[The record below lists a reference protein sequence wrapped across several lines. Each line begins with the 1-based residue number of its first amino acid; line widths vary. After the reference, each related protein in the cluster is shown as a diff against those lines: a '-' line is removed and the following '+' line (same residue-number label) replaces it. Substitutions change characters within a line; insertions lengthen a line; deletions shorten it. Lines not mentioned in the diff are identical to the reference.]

1 MDENINES
9 VETQEVAEPENEA
22 LESEET
28 QEVAEPVEA
37 DDSDEEDFEDDEEEE
52 SSKTKTDAAFADMR
66 REIARLKKENGMMT
80 EALGN
85 YFDGEDAEEL
95 SINANAYARQVDP
108 EDYRK
113 EWEAAQEVEQLKS
126 DNENLE
132 EELFSL
138 RADKM
143 MREDL
148 AEIQKIDPTVES
160 LDDLGDSFL
169 SMRLNGGLTATDAFY
184 ACKAKELHEAVL
196 APDPIGRLADTK
208 VERDYYTSEE
218 LDALSQEEL
227 MDDAVYEKAMRSL
240 GRLQG
245 KKQ

>member
-37 DDSDEEDFEDDEEEE
+37 DDSNEEEAEEEEE
-52 SSKTKTDAAFADMR
+52 SSRTEADAAFAEMR
-66 REIARLKKENGMMT
+66 REIARLKKENGMMSD
-80 EALGN
+80 ALGN
-85 YFDGEDAEEL
+85 YFDGENAEEL

-108 EDYRK
+108 EEYRK
-113 EWEAAQEVEQLKS
+113 EWEASQEVEQLKS
-126 DNENLE
+126 DNESLE

-169 SMRLNGGLTATDAFY
+169 AMRLDGGLSATDAFY

-196 APDPIGRLADTK
+196 APDPIGKLADTK